1 MRWLFRHVSL
11 VPALAPRSPTGG
23 ITMAKNKNRERK
35 QPQTARAQQT
45 AQHPSAE
52 PQTEQHGPQITPGD
66 VARKGRE
73 KRFGHN

>member
-1 MRWLFRHVSL
+1 MRRLFRHVSL
-11 VPALAPRSPTGG
+11 VPVLAPRFPAGG

-35 QPQTARAQQT
+35 QSQTARAPQP

-52 PQTEQHGPQITPGD
+52 PRTEQHGPQITPGD
-66 VARKGRE
+66 IARKGRE